1 MHLNYSSED
10 KHFLH
15 YLKSE
20 SLIRFSYLT
29 AIVLILTACTSH
41 TPEHLITIADARDK
55 PAQLTD
61 NGKPGD
67 SVGDIFTFDQPL
79 LDVDLK
85 IIGNNSGFCV
95 RTRVDHSSQCLW
107 TLTLED
113 GSIQIA
119 GREYDEGTS
128 TLSIIGGSGK
138 FSGIRGY
145 MDSSNNNDG
154 TFTQTLHYRYRY

>member
-1 MHLNYSSED
+1 MR
-10 KHFLH
+10 FLS
-15 YLKSE
+15 YLKLE
-20 SLIRFSYLT
+20 TLIRFSYLT
-29 AIVLILTACTSH
+29 SIVLILTACTLH
-41 TPEHLITIADARDK
+41 TPQTLKTIADARDK

-79 LDVDLK
+79 LDENQK

-95 RTRVDHSSQCLW
+95 RTQVGHSSQCQW
-107 TLTLED
+107 TLTMED

-128 TLSIIGGSGK
+128 TLSIIGGTGK
-138 FSGIRGY
+138 FSGIKGY
-145 MDSSNNNDG
+145 MESSNNNDG
-154 TFTQTLHYRYRY
+154 TFSQVLHY